1 MEALLGR
8 SETGIQNLDRPQ
20 KPPVF
25 HDESKAELTTSAMGT
40 IPITIQLHL
49 KIRSR
54 KEYGEGRQTK

>member
-49 KIRSR
+49 KIHSR